1 MPSPP
6 LLFTAIVLAGDRG
19 PHDPVATAAKVPCKA
34 FTLIAN
40 KPMIVR
46 VLETLATAESIGAC
60 ILSGPKK
67 EHLHEAPDLQQQ
79 INSQHIQWT
88 PPQATPSSSTH
99 FVLQTISPTQ
109 PILLTTADHA
119 LLSPAMVEHFCA
131 EARKSQSDVVVGLV
145 KAHIVTNAYP
155 DSKRTILKFGKE
167 GYCGCNLYA
176 FLTPQGRK
184 AAQFWQQMEQ
194 NRKKPWRLIR
204 VLGWLPLLRYGLGRL
219 TLEEALA
226 QLSQRLEI
234 TIRPVFLPFAEAAID
249 VDSVSDWKLAEKI
262 IQQNTSNKLNGRSS

>member
-34 FTLIAN
+34 FTIIAN

-88 PPQATPSSSTH
+88 PPPSHSQFKHPFCVTNHIPYPTYSPH
-99 FVLQTISPTQ
+99 DRRSCIIISC
-109 PILLTTADHA
+109 HGRA
-119 LLSPAMVEHFCA
+119 LLCRGP
-131 EARKSQSDVVVGLV
+131 
-145 KAHIVTNAYP
+145 
-155 DSKRTILKFGKE
+155 
-167 GYCGCNLYA
+167 
-176 FLTPQGRK
+176 
-184 AAQFWQQMEQ
+184 
-194 NRKKPWRLIR
+194 
-204 VLGWLPLLRYGLGRL
+204 
-219 TLEEALA
+219 
-226 QLSQRLEI
+226 EI
-234 TIRPVFLPFAEAAID
+234 P
-249 VDSVSDWKLAEKI
+249 K
-262 IQQNTSNKLNGRSS
+262 